1 MDRSFLEAFGL
12 TVAVCVVYAGLLR
25 VAQGLLRRGRA
36 TFSDENPAH
45 RLYAA
50 FQAVGVLWL
59 GASVAHQCAVG
70 EDLVRD
76 ALWAFAF
83 GGVGFVLY
91 LVAGQ
96 LGVRLLFGARLAD
109 EIDEGN
115 VAAALAAG
123 AHHVAVAILVAESAA
138 GTDLFGLGLASGFFL
153 LGLVCQQL
161 VVVLHRALTT
171 YDDAE
176 QIAGENM
183 AAALSW
189 SGTSVAAAIVI
200 ARALSGEFQGW
211 DVALP
216 GFLQVAALALL
227 LLPFRQLVVGGL
239 LLGKMPRLRGGVLD
253 DAVGLKH
260 DTGIAALDASV
271 AIAVAFAIAR
281 LA

>member
-25 VAQGLLRRGRA
+25 VAQGFLRKGRA

-50 FQAVGVLWL
+50 LQSVGVLWI
-59 GASVAHQCAVG
+59 GASVAHQCALG
-70 EDLVRD
+70 EDLARD

-83 GGVGFVLY
+83 GGVGFLLY
-91 LVAGQ
+91 VAAGQ

-115 VAAALAAG
+115 PAAALAAG

-161 VVVLHRALTT
+161 VVVLFRAMTS

-183 AAALSW
+183 AAAISYT
-189 SGTSVAAAIVI
+189 GTSVAAAII
-200 ARALSGEFQGW
+200 ISRALSGEFEGW
-211 DVALP
+211 AVSLP
-216 GFLQVAALALL
+216 GFFQVAALALL
-227 LLPFRQLVVGGL
+227 LIPVRQLLVGSL
-239 LLGKMPRLRGGVLD
+239 LLGKAPKLRGGFLD
-253 DAVGLKH
+253 EAVGLKH
-260 DTGIAALDASV
+260 DTAIAALDAAV
-271 AIAVAFAIAR
+271 GIAAAFAIAR